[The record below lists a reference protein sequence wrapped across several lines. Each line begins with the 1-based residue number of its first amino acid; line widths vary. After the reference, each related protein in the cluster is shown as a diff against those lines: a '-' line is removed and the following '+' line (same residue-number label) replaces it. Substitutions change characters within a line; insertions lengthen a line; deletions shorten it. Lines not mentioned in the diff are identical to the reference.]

1 MKRAGLQNS
10 KRVLAA
16 FALFVGLLSSIPV
29 PSAIATNDVSSACV
43 IGTDSACPAQSPQE
57 IYNLYGTT
65 SDGTY
70 YLNVGGVST
79 QVYLLMNQ
87 SNSDGGGWILLMKG
101 VKGTSNFGY
110 SSDKFSSNT
119 TTLNTNSLT
128 NDVTTD
134 AKFSA
139 YNSLSIKKILAVFK
153 DPTYGTISNQG
164 DIANNAFGGHVWLE
178 TLPSSATAFSTL
190 DTARNISTNTY
201 TNTRYTIYR
210 ESNSSS
216 ATQVFAYEWGVAY
229 YGFKQGA
236 CSGKEVRWGV
246 GWNNE
251 SDWSSCDAYAGIGL
265 ASHSPGDQVTW
276 TGAGAYQN
284 PSNTGKG
291 NTGFQIWGKIAEP
304 SLATPGSLTLT
315 NQGSGNVQL
324 SFGASASATEY
335 AIQYKTAGS
344 NWNTGTTVRLTNPG
358 ATPSATLTG
367 LSSGSYDFRVFARAS
382 NDSSAGNSY
391 LLAQT
396 IDATAPTVSTVSI
409 TSSSGSDNFYGLGD
423 TISLSITLSETATV
437 TGSPRVPIQGLT
449 SKYFTY
455 SSGSGTKTLVFNYVV
470 ANGDLDPDGFSI
482 SANTLEFNSGTIRD
496 LSSNDATLTHSAI
509 SATIALR
516 IDGVPPTLSN
526 VSVPNSGTTIN
537 MGFSETISSTISP
550 YSAFT
555 LMVGS
560 VQNTLSSGI
569 TADSRLSMNL
579 TFGVI
584 SGSVVTLSYTDP
596 TSGNDANAIQDEA
609 GNDLAS
615 FSNRSVSNL
624 STKTSN
630 SSVSLGLDPSS
641 TTAVF
646 RSPTSVKAIVTAAG
660 KVSFYHNG
668 KIVSACR
675 NVATTVTSPFYA
687 TCSWKPSV
695 QQYVSLTASYKSTT
709 AGYTDSSSS
718 DLRIYVTRRSGLR

>member
-10 KRVLAA
+10 NRLLSAIV
-16 FALFVGLLSSIPV
+16 LFVGLLISIPV
-29 PSAIATNDVSSACV
+29 PSAQATNDVMAACV

-65 SDGTY
+65 ADGVY

-79 QVYLLMNQ
+79 QVYLLMNRTG
-87 SNSDGGGWILLMKG
+87 SDNGGWVLLMKG
-101 VKGTSNFGY
+101 IKGTSNFGY

-119 TTLNTNSLT
+119 STLNTSSLS

-153 DPTYGTISNQG
+153 DPTYGSISNQG

-178 TLPSSATAFSTL
+178 DLPSSATAFSTL
-190 DTARNISTNTY
+190 DTARNISTNAY

-251 SDWSSCDAYAGIGL
+251 SDWNSCDAYVGIGL
-265 ASHSPGDQVTW
+265 GSNSPGDQVTW

-291 NTGFQIWGKIAEP
+291 NTGFQIWGKIADP
-304 SLATPGSLTLT
+304 SLATPGAISLS
-315 NQGSGNVQL
+315 NQGNGNVQL
-324 SFGASASATEY
+324 SFAAASGASEY
-335 AIQYKTAGS
+335 VIQYKTAGS
-344 NWNTGTTVRLTNPG
+344 NWNAGTTVRLTNPG
-358 ATPSATLTG
+358 AGPSATLTG
-367 LSSGSYDFRVFARAS
+367 IASGSYDFRVFARS
-382 NDSSAGNSY
+382 TNNSSAGNSY

-396 IDATAPTVSTVSI
+396 IDTTAPAVSSISVS
-409 TSSSGSDNFYGLGD
+409 SSSGSDNFYSLGD
-423 TISLSITLSETATV
+423 TISLSITMSETVTV

-449 SKYFTY
+449 SKYLTY
-455 SSGSGTKTLVFNYVV
+455 SSGSGTKTLLFNYLV

-482 SANTLEFNSGTIRD
+482 SANTLELNSGTIRD
-496 LSSNDATLTHSAI
+496 VSSNDATLTHGAI
-509 SATIALR
+509 TATIALR

-526 VSVPNSGTTIN
+526 VSVPNSGTSITL
-537 MGFSETISSTISP
+537 GFSETISSTISP

-555 LMVGS
+555 LTVGS
-560 VQNTLSSGI
+560 VQNVLSSGV
-569 TADSRLSMNL
+569 TADSRLSMVL

-584 SGSVVTLSYTDP
+584 SGATVTLSYTDP
-596 TSGNDANAIQDEA
+596 TAGNDVNAIQDEA
-609 GNDLAS
+609 GNDLAT

-641 TTAVF
+641 ATAVF
-646 RSPTSVKAIVTAAG
+646 RSLTTVKATVTAAG

-668 KIVSACR
+668 KIVVACR
-675 NVATTVTSPFYA
+675 NVPTTVTSPFYA

-695 QQYVSLTASYKSTT
+695 QQYVLLKASYKSTT
-709 AGYTDSSSS
+709 DGFMDSVSPE
-718 DLRIYVTRRSGLR
+718 LRIYVTRRSGLR